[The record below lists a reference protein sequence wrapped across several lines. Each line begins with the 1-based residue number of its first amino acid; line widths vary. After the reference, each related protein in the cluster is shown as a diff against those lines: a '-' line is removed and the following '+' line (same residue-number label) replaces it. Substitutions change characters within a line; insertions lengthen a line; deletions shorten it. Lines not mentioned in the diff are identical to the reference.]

1 MVGILSQCTHV
12 SNYHVVHLKY
22 IAGICQLY
30 LNNAKKKEINVMHHI
45 NKLKKKG
52 KKNHIII
59 SADAE
64 KSLGKIQYALL
75 IQ

>member
-45 NKLKKKG
+45 NKLKKK
-52 KKNHIII
+52 KKERKTILLSQPMQKNHLV
-59 SADAE
+59 
-64 KSLGKIQYALL
+64 KFNMHC
-75 IQ
+75 